1 MSASPAIYEG
11 LSKLLAYVDD
21 QPQYQQQ
28 VQGLLNTVG
37 YRIDRTFDDP
47 QTGFHALGLVSLTP
61 DKAPVL
67 VFRGT
72 NSIADDP
79 SLTDKNTIGLPQFQA
94 NKQAFGDWLNQVSQD
109 TTKNPNRL
117 PPDLT
122 GHSLGGALAQLTA
135 AEFTPIIGD
144 TVTFNSPGISQA
156 IVDAFKQKGGT
167 TKNVTHFIVNGDIV
181 SLAGE
186 TFLPGKMILESY
198 TTPILDPV
206 LALDK
211 HNVRNLL
218 TSPPPGFTTQQIS
231 VEQFS
236 NPNFTYSDADF
247 NKLKLGLSVALPP
260 IAQALNAR
268 GNVEA
273 IRKSD
278 GFSYLG
284 FIQQLRT
291 VLSPTTNQ
299 LLVGDN
305 FDDQGSGFAGNDT
318 LFGYGGNDNLNGN
331 VGNDLINGGKGNDI
345 LFGGKGDDTL
355 IGGTGNDVLTGGS
368 GKDVFVLASAG
379 NETITDFRQGEDII
393 GLSGGLTFDQLN
405 ITQGNNGA
413 VITAKNAPNT
423 ILGTVNGVQ
432 SNTLTASDFISFK
445 LP

>member
-11 LSKLLAYVDD
+11 LAKQLAYVDD
-21 QPQYQQQ
+21 KTQYQQE
-28 VQGLLNTVG
+28 VQGLLNTLG

-47 QTGFHALGLVSLTP
+47 KSGFHAIGLVSLTP

-72 NSIADDP
+72 DSITDDP
-79 SLTDKNTIGLPQFQA
+79 SLTDKNAIGLPQFQA
-94 NKQAFGDWLNQVSQD
+94 NKQALGDWLNQVSQD

-117 PPDLT
+117 PTDII
-122 GHSLGGALAQLTA
+122 GHSLGGALAQLAA

-156 IVDAFKQKGGT
+156 IVDTFKLKGGT

-186 TFLPGKMILESY
+186 TFLPGKVILESY
-198 TTPILDPV
+198 TTPILDSN

-211 HNVRNLL
+211 HRPGNLL
-218 TSPPPGFTTQQIS
+218 SSPPPGFTTQEIS

-236 NPNFTYSDADF
+236 NPNFTYNDADF
-247 NKLKLGLSVALPP
+247 NKLKVGLSVPLPP

-273 IRKSD
+273 VRKSD

-284 FIQQLRT
+284 FIQQLRS
-291 VLSPTTNQ
+291 VLSPDTNQ

-305 FDDQGSGFAGNDT
+305 LDDRGSGFAGNDT

-345 LFGGKGDDTL
+345 LLGGKGDDTL

-368 GKDVFVLASAG
+368 GKDVFVLASGG
-379 NETITDFRQGEDII
+379 NETITDFRQGEDVI

-405 ITQGNNGA
+405 ITQGNNGV
-413 VITAKNAPNT
+413 VITPKNDPNT

-432 SNTLTASDFISFK
+432 SNTLVASDFISFT
-445 LP
+445 LS

>member
-47 QTGFHALGLVSLTP
+47 KTDFHALGLVSLTP

-72 NSIADDP
+72 NSIGDDP
-79 SLTDKNTIGLPQFQA
+79 SLTDKNAIGLPQFQA

-117 PPDLT
+117 PPDIT
-122 GHSLGGALAQLTA
+122 GHSLGGALAQLAA

-144 TVTFNSPGISQA
+144 IVTFNSPGISQA

-167 TKNVTHFIVNGDIV
+167 TKNVTHFIINGDIV

-186 TFLPGKMILESY
+186 NLLPGKVILESY
-198 TTPILDPV
+198 TTPILDPTLV
-206 LALDK
+206 LDK
-211 HNVRNLL
+211 HNVRDLF
-218 TSPPPGFTTQQIS
+218 TSPPPGFSTQQIS
-231 VEQFS
+231 VEQFT

-247 NKLKLGLSVALPP
+247 YKLKVGLSVALPP

-299 LLVGDN
+299 ILVGDN
-305 FDDQGSGFAGNDT
+305 LDDQGSGFGGNDT

-345 LFGGKGDDTL
+345 LLGGKGDDTL

-368 GKDVFVLASAG
+368 GKDVFVFASGG
-379 NETITDFRQGEDII
+379 NATITDFRQGEDVI

-405 ITQGNNGA
+405 IIQGNNGT
-413 VITAKNAPNT
+413 VITLNNAPNT

-432 SNTLTASDFISFK
+432 SNTFTASDFISFK

>member
-1 MSASPAIYEG
+1 MSASPVIYEG
-11 LSKLLAYVDD
+11 LAKEVAYVDD
-21 QPQYQQQ
+21 KPQYQQQ
-28 VQGLLNTVG
+28 VQGLLNTLG

-47 QTGFHALGLVSLTP
+47 KTGFHALGLVSLTP

-72 NSIADDP
+72 DSISDDP
-79 SLTDKNTIGLPQFQA
+79 SLTDKNAIGLPQFQA
-94 NKQAFGDWLNQVSQD
+94 NKQALGDWLNQVSQD

-117 PPDLT
+117 PPDMI
-122 GHSLGGALAQLTA
+122 GHSLGGALAQLAA

-144 TVTFNSPGISQA
+144 IVTFNSPGISQA
-156 IVDAFKQKGGT
+156 IVDTFKQKGGT
-167 TKNVTHFIVNGDIV
+167 TKNITHFVVNGDIV

-186 TFLPGKMILESY
+186 TFLPGKVILESY
-198 TTPILDPV
+198 TKPILDSTLV
-206 LALDK
+206 LDK
-211 HNVRNLL
+211 HNVPKLL
-218 TSPPPGFTTQQIS
+218 TSPPPGFTTQEIS

-236 NPNFTYSDADF
+236 NPNFTYNDADF
-247 NKLKLGLSVALPP
+247 NKLKVGLSVPLPTMS
-260 IAQALNAR
+260 QALNAR
-268 GNVEA
+268 GNIEA

-305 FDDQGSGFAGNDT
+305 LDDQGSGFAGNDT
-318 LFGYGGNDNLNGN
+318 LFGYGGNDTLNGN

-345 LFGGKGDDTL
+345 LLGGKGDDTL

-368 GKDVFVLASAG
+368 GKDVFVLASGG
-379 NETITDFRQGEDII
+379 NETITDFRQGEDVI

-413 VITAKNAPNT
+413 VIITKNAPNI

-432 SNTLTASDFISFK
+432 SNTLVASDFISFK

>member
-11 LSKLLAYVDD
+11 LAKQLAYVDD
-21 QPQYQQQ
+21 KPQYQQE

-47 QTGFHALGLVSLTP
+47 KTGFHALGLVSLTP

-72 NSIADDP
+72 DSITDDP
-79 SLTDKNTIGLPQFQA
+79 SLTDKNAIGLPQFQA
-94 NKQAFGDWLNQVSQD
+94 NKQALADWLNQVSQD
-109 TTKNPNRL
+109 STKNPNRL

-122 GHSLGGALAQLTA
+122 GHSLGGALAQLAA

-144 TVTFNSPGISQA
+144 TLTFNSPGISQA
-156 IVDAFKQKGGT
+156 IVDSFKQKGGT
-167 TKNVTHFIVNGDIV
+167 TKNVTHFVVNGDIV
-181 SLAGE
+181 SLSGE
-186 TFLPGKMILESY
+186 TFLPGKVILESY
-198 TTPILDPV
+198 TTPILDSTLV
-206 LALDK
+206 LDK
-211 HNVRNLL
+211 HRPGNLL
-218 TSPPPGFTTQQIS
+218 TSPPPGFSTQEIS
-231 VEQFS
+231 VAQFS
-236 NPNFTYSDADF
+236 NPNFTYTDADF
-247 NKLKLGLSVALPP
+247 NKFKVGLSVASPA
-260 IAQALNAR
+260 ISQALNAR
-268 GNVEA
+268 ANIEA

-291 VLSPTTNQ
+291 VLSPDTNQ

-305 FDDQGSGFAGNDT
+305 LDDQGSGFAGNDT
-318 LFGYGGNDNLNGN
+318 LLGYGGNDNLNGN

-345 LFGGKGDDTL
+345 LIGGKGDDTL

-368 GKDVFVLASAG
+368 GKDVFVLASGG
-379 NETITDFRQGEDII
+379 NETITDFRQGEDVI

-413 VITAKNAPNT
+413 VITPKNAPNT

>member
-11 LSKLLAYVDD
+11 LTKLLAYVDD

-47 QTGFHALGLVSLTP
+47 KTGFHALGLVSLTP
-61 DKAPVL
+61 DKGPVL
-67 VFRGT
+67 VFRGVD
-72 NSIADDP
+72 SIADDP
-79 SLTDKNTIGLPQFQA
+79 SLTDKQVGLPQFQA
-94 NKQAFGDWLNQVSQD
+94 HKQAFGDWLNQVSQD

-122 GHSLGGALAQLTA
+122 GHSLGGALAQLAA

-156 IVDAFKQKGGT
+156 IVDTFKQKGGT
-167 TKNVTHFIVNGDIV
+167 TKNVTHFVVNGDIV

-198 TTPILDPV
+198 TTPVLDPV
-206 LALDK
+206 LVLDK

-218 TSPPPGFTTQQIS
+218 TAPPPGFTTQQIS
-231 VEQFS
+231 VEEFS

-247 NKLKLGLSVALPP
+247 NKFKVGLSVPLPD
-260 IAQALNAR
+260 ISQGLNAR
-268 GNVEA
+268 SNVE
-273 IRKSD
+273 ITRTGN

-284 FIQQLRT
+284 FIQQLRS
-291 VLSPTTNQ
+291 VLSPDTNQ

-305 FDDQGSGFAGNDT
+305 LDDQGSGFAGNDT
-318 LFGYGGNDNLNGN
+318 LLGYGGNDNLNGN

-345 LFGGKGDDTL
+345 LIGGKG
-355 IGGTGNDVLTGGS
+355 
-368 GKDVFVLASAG
+368 
-379 NETITDFRQGEDII
+379 
-393 GLSGGLTFDQLN
+393 
-405 ITQGNNGA
+405 
-413 VITAKNAPNT
+413 
-423 ILGTVNGVQ
+423 
-432 SNTLTASDFISFK
+432 
-445 LP
+445 